1 MWTDTEGGV
10 MLGYRIIDG
19 IAKIDESEACA
30 IRAIFSGY
38 ISGMSLREA
47 AENAGKP
54 MVHSMVKRII
64 RNICYI
70 GDDFYPAII
79 SRQTFTKANAEL
91 IRRAEKHGSG
101 KRLKAP
107 PVYTEFTLAE
117 PEMQY
122 DDPIAQAEYMY
133 SLIGV
138 IK

>member
-1 MWTDTEGGV
+1 

-19 IAKIDESEACA
+19 KAMIDETEACA

-54 MVHSMVKRII
+54 MVHSMVKRVI

-79 SRQTFTKANAEL
+79 SRHTFTKANAEL

-101 KRLKAP
+101 KRLKA
-107 PVYTEFTLAE
+107 TLAE